1 VALCGIAFYKNAEL
15 GILKSIMPKL
25 LEQVSDLM
33 RVRHYS
39 IHTEQT
45 YKYWIKKYIV
55 FHELR
60 HPTELGA
67 EHVRAFLSHLAVE
80 RNVAASTQNQALAA
94 VLFLYRDILA
104 VDLDWIEG
112 VERAKK
118 PKRIPVVFTKDEV
131 RLILSQLKGVNRLAA
146 SLLYGAGMRLMECL
160 RLRVKDIDFGYHQI
174 TVHDAKGGKERVT
187 TLPDKLVEALTV
199 HLESVRALHQRD
211 LSAGFGEKI
220 LPYALARKYPS
231 AGREWKWQLV
241 FPSAR
246 FSPDPRS
253 GQVARHHLSDTTLQK
268 AVHNALRAANI
279 NKHGSCHTFRHSFAT
294 HLVEAGYDIRTVQ
307 DLLGHADITTT
318 MIYTH
323 VAGRG
328 GHGVRSPLDSI

>member
-1 VALCGIAFYKNAEL
+1 MGTFWAKP
-15 GILKSIMPKL
+15 MPKL

-33 RVRHYS
+33 RVRNYS

-160 RLRVKDIDFGYHQI
+160 RLRVKDMDFGYHQI
-174 TVHDAKGGKERVT
+174 TIHDAKGGKERVT
-187 TLPDKLVEALTV
+187 TLPNKLVEALTV

-211 LSAGFGEKI
+211 LSAGF
-220 LPYALARKYPS
+220 
-231 AGREWKWQLV
+231 V
-241 FPSAR
+241 
-246 FSPDPRS
+246 
-253 GQVARHHLSDTTLQK
+253 
-268 AVHNALRAANI
+268 
-279 NKHGSCHTFRHSFAT
+279 
-294 HLVEAGYDIRTVQ
+294 
-307 DLLGHADITTT
+307 
-318 MIYTH
+318 
-323 VAGRG
+323 
-328 GHGVRSPLDSI
+328 